1 MIKKILLV
9 TPKTLCNFTQNNQ
22 SPLKMLLST
31 ITLKNNAYIRNLHNI
46 INNFYNSNIFHLFIQ
61 NFVQLLCATKIL
73 KNKIAQAKEEFLDS
87 FSRKEVISF
96 EKKFSCGHVKTL

>member
-1 MIKKILLV
+1 M
-9 TPKTLCNFTQNNQ
+9 PKTLCNFPQNNQ
-22 SPLKMLLST
+22 TPLKMLLST

-61 NFVQLLCATKIL
+61 NFVQPLCATKIL

-87 FSRKEVISF
+87 FIRKEAISF
-96 EKKFSCGHVKTL
+96 EKKFSCAKVRSILDM

>member
-1 MIKKILLV
+1 M
-9 TPKTLCNFTQNNQ
+9 PKTLCNFPQNNQ
-22 SPLKMLLST
+22 TPLKILLST

-61 NFVQLLCATKIL
+61 NFVQPLCATKIL

-87 FSRKEVISF
+87 FRRKEAISF
-96 EKKFSCGHVKTL
+96 EKKFSCAKVQSILDM

>member
-1 MIKKILLV
+1 M
-9 TPKTLCNFTQNNQ
+9 PKTLCNFPQNNQ
-22 SPLKMLLST
+22 TPLKMLLST

-61 NFVQLLCATKIL
+61 NFVQPLCATKIL

-87 FSRKEVISF
+87 FRRKEAISF
-96 EKKFSCGHVKTL
+96 EKKFSCAKVQSILDM

>member
-1 MIKKILLV
+1 M
-9 TPKTLCNFTQNNQ
+9 PKTLCNFPQNNQ
-22 SPLKMLLST
+22 IPLKMLLST

-61 NFVQLLCATKIL
+61 NFVQPLCATKIL

-87 FSRKEVISF
+87 FRRKEAISF
-96 EKKFSCGHVKTL
+96 EKKFSCAKVQSILDM

>member
-1 MIKKILLV
+1 M
-9 TPKTLCNFTQNNQ
+9 PKTLCNFPQNNQ

-31 ITLKNNAYIRNLHNI
+31 VTLKNNAYIRNLHDI

-61 NFVQLLCATKIL
+61 NFVQPLCATKIL

-87 FSRKEVISF
+87 FRRKEAISF
-96 EKKFSCGHVKTL
+96 EKKFSCAKVQSILDM

>member
-1 MIKKILLV
+1 M
-9 TPKTLCNFTQNNQ
+9 PKTLCNFPQNNQ

-46 INNFYNSNIFHLFIQ
+46 INNFFNSNIFHLFIQ
-61 NFVQLLCATKIL
+61 NFVQPLCATKIL

-87 FSRKEVISF
+87 FRRKEAISF
-96 EKKFSCGHVKTL
+96 EKKFSCAKVQSILDM